1 MAETSSASASAST
14 SAVDIA
20 PLALVTAGSAGL
32 GAAVA
37 EVFARNGFRVA
48 INYHGNAQRA
58 EELVTK
64 LKSIST
70 LAPKEGRVDY
80 HAIKADLSVRAD
92 VERLVKETISTMCPA
107 ESSTQQLDVV
117 FSNGGWTR
125 MTNLMDLEEAMVD
138 DDWDRCFT
146 MNVKSHL
153 WLMYAAKPYLE
164 ASYSE
169 KDGAASFITTASLAG
184 VKVSGSSLAYA
195 VTKAA
200 QLHLAK
206 GLAMIAAPKIRV
218 NSVSPGLLLTV
229 SFFSFFSLVTLVQCC
244 FSFLFFDSHRML
256 MHCQIGVG
264 TQIPTGTNRGY
275 ARKLKAQKDSHC

>member
-1 MAETSSASASAST
+1 MADASSPSIPT
-14 SAVDIA
+14 PAVPA
-20 PLALVTAGSAGL
+20 VPAAAAAEFPPLALVTAGSAGL

-37 EVFARNGFRVA
+37 ELLARNGFRVV
-48 INYHGNAQRA
+48 INYHGNAKRA

-64 LKSIST
+64 LKSISK
-70 LAPKEGRVDY
+70 LEPKEGRVDH

-92 VERLVKETISTMCPA
+92 VERLVKETISTMCLEP
-107 ESSTQQLDVV
+107 SKQQLDVV

-153 WLMYAAKPYLE
+153 WLMHAAKPYLE

-169 KDGAASFITTASLAG
+169 ENGAASFITTASLAG

-229 SFFSFFSLVTLVQCC
+229 SLCLLKHTHS
-244 FSFLFFDSHRML
+244 LFFFYP
-256 MHCQIGVG
+256 V
-264 TQIPTGTNRGY
+264 PTCIR
-275 ARKLKAQKDSHC
+275 C

>member
-1 MAETSSASASAST
+1 MASPAAP
-14 SAVDIA
+14 

-37 EVFARNGFRVA
+37 ELLARNGMRVVV
-48 INYHGNAQRA
+48 NYHGNTARA
-58 EELVTK
+58 EQLVAK
-64 LKSIST
+64 LKTIST
-70 LAPKEGRVDY
+70 LAPPPPDDNDGSSRRRVDY

-92 VERLVKETISTMCPA
+92 VERLVAETVAVMCPA
-107 ESSTQQLDVV
+107 KQQQLDVV

-125 MTNLMDLEEAMVD
+125 MTNLMDLEDAMVD

-153 WLMYAAKPYLE
+153 WLMHAAKPYLE
-164 ASYSE
+164 AGYTAE
-169 KDGAASFITTASLAG
+169 HGAASFITTASLAG
-184 VKVSGSSLAYA
+184 VKVSGSSLAYS

-206 GLAMIAAPKIRV
+206 GLAMISAPKIRV

-229 SFFSFFSLVTLVQCC
+229 RLNDYFLSFFHSPAC
-244 FSFLFFDSHRML
+244 DS
-256 MHCQIGVG
+256 
-264 TQIPTGTNRGY
+264 N
-275 ARKLKAQKDSHC
+275 